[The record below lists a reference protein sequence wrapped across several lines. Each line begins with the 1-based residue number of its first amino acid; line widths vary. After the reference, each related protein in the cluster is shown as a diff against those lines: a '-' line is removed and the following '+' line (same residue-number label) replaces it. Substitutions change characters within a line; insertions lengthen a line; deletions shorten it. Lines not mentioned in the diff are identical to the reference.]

1 LRPERKKKKNF
12 FVQLLQAC
20 VVAASCQKRFL
31 AVGQFLNLGLQAQQK
46 YHKTMPFLG
55 QALKAGAQKYLGK
68 AIRAGA
74 YLSKAA
80 PQISKGL
87 TQVQR
92 LASSSALQQAGKSI
106 GIGPSVFNKVNQIA
120 GAGSAIAAGLPSVA
134 GDVRAGLMAASSNLT
149 PARRSIADLYQKANS
164 G

>member
-1 LRPERKKKKNF
+1 
-12 FVQLLQAC
+12 
-20 VVAASCQKRFL
+20 L

-46 YHKTMPFLG
+46 YHKTMPFIG
-55 QALKAGAQKYLGK
+55 QALKAGAQKFLGK
-68 AIRAGA
+68 AVRAGA
-74 YLSKAA
+74 YLGKAA

-87 TQVQR
+87 SQVQR

-106 GIGPSVFNKVNQIA
+106 GVPTSVFNKVGQIA
-120 GAGSAIAAGLPSVA
+120 GAAGTIAGGLPGVA
-134 GDVRAGLMAASSNLT
+134 GDVRAGLTAASSNLT